1 MLYKKFSIIG
11 NVSKLWAS
19 QILMNS
25 KLIVS
30 YSPKSNEK
38 SPHIFKNILIFSRK
52 RIYSI
57 YLKLRNRQKYACNMR
72 NRQKYACNIR
82 NKYGGWGIWDL
93 KRNKNQKTAWG
104 MLWSASNITWSGQWE
119 HRHNSFQNVTNISK
133 TMYALYTMDL
143 MLPY

>member
-19 QILMNS
+19 QILINS

-30 YSPKSNEK
+30 YSPKSDEK
-38 SPHIFKNILIFSRK
+38 SPHIFKNMLIFSRK

-57 YLKLRNRQKYACNMR
+57 YLKLR

-104 MLWSASNITWSGQWE
+104 TLWSGGNITWSGQWE
-119 HRHNSFQNVTNISK
+119 HKHNRFQNVTNISK

-143 MLPY
+143 TLPY